1 MFVADNLPAA
11 EQEVNEWLQSVS
23 AAVRHVSQSQ
33 CERNGRFVF
42 CDLHFFTRTTKKTAP
57 GYNFSRTRHANQLL
71 RHIEFW
77 VQQGL
82 ANLAVQNRET

>member
-11 EQEVNEWLQSVS
+11 EQEVNEWLQGIS

-42 CDLHFFTRTTKKTAP
+42 VISVFYSHDKE
-57 GYNFSRTRHANQLL
+57 NSSR
-71 RHIEFW
+71 
-77 VQQGL
+77 V
-82 ANLAVQNRET
+82 

>member
-42 CDLHFFTRTTKKTAP
+42 VISIFYSHDKE
-57 GYNFSRTRHANQLL
+57 NSSR
-71 RHIEFW
+71 
-77 VQQGL
+77 V
-82 ANLAVQNRET
+82 